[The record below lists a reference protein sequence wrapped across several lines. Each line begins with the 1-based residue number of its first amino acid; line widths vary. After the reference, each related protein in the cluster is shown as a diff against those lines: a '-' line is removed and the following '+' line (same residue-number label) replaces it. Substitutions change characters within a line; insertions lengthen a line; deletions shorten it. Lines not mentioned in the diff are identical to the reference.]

1 MARRKN
7 NKAIASRTTTTTH
20 GMRFQEYLTQ
30 ENVSIALSIL
40 ALIVSILSPVVAYFF
55 LVPQMQEFRNRP
67 RLGLEVLVSTEVV
80 PAISNVTDSVP
91 YTFTHRHF
99 AITNLGSLPA
109 KNVQVV
115 FQYTTL
121 SDGELPPTDIAAKPP
136 IGLDARLRGTNI
148 EITLQTPIAPDETVF
163 LTPKLIPDEAW
174 VFTEYG
180 ERQSILLTGDTGRQ
194 PKPSRRLIVEPVK

>member
-1 MARRKN
+1 MPQRKN
-7 NKAIASRTTTTTH
+7 KKAIASKTGITAN

-30 ENVSIALSIL
+30 DNVSIVLSIL
-40 ALIVSILSPVVAYFF
+40 ALIVSIVSPFVAYFF

-67 RLGLEVLVSTEVV
+67 RLGLEVSISTEVV
-80 PAISNVTDSVP
+80 PAMSNVPDSVP
-91 YTFTHRHF
+91 HTVTHRHF

-115 FQYTTL
+115 FQYSTL

-148 EITLQTPIAPDETVF
+148 EITLQTSIAPDETVV
-163 LTPKLIPDEAW
+163 LTPN
-174 VFTEYG
+174 
-180 ERQSILLTGDTGRQ
+180 
-194 PKPSRRLIVEPVK
+194 